1 MKRKYNHDTLL
12 DDIQG
17 GFEDMVGDVKASNK
31 AKRED
36 KNKLIIMQMLIKL
49 AQAYSGEEYRDD
61 VKLCRDIEIKL
72 NGNELLSGFLFF
84 VSLNPQFDY
93 SWNYM
98 RKRKLNYADFLVD
111 AIRFINN
118 VIADVN
124 VLTENPTNEE
134 GIHVLMNEL
143 FDIELCNVEPYVK
156 SNFKWE
162 NLKHI
167 VAVKKEY
174 NICVCKKDNTLAT
187 CSREDSGTITTLKAI
202 ALKRLVRSKESTK

>member
-31 AKRED
+31 AKLED

-61 VKLCRDIEIKL
+61 VKLCQDIEIKL

-118 VIADVN
+118 VIADIN
-124 VLTENPTNEE
+124 VLTENPMNEE

-167 VAVKKEY
+167 LAVKKEY
-174 NICVCKKDNTLAT
+174 NICVCKKDDTLAI
-187 CSREDSGTITTLKAI
+187 CSRKDSGTITTLKAI
-202 ALKRLVRSKESTK
+202 ALKRLAKSKESTK

>member
-17 GFEDMVGDVKASNK
+17 DFEDMVGDVKASNK

-49 AQAYSGEEYRDD
+49 AQAYSGEEYSDD

-167 VAVKKEY
+167 VAAKKEY

-202 ALKRLVRSKESTK
+202 ALKRLAKSKESTK

>member
-61 VKLCRDIEIKL
+61 VKLCRDIETKL

-134 GIHVLMNEL
+134 GIHVVMNEL

-162 NLKHI
+162 NLRHI

-202 ALKRLVRSKESTK
+202 ALKRLAKSKESTK

>member
-49 AQAYSGEEYRDD
+49 AQAYSGEEYSDD

-134 GIHVLMNEL
+134 GIHVVMNEL

-156 SNFKWE
+156 SNFKWD

-174 NICVCKKDNTLAT
+174 NICVCKKDNALAT
-187 CSREDSGTITTLKAI
+187 GSREDSGTITTLKAI
-202 ALKRLVRSKESTK
+202 ALKRLAKSKESTK

>member
-1 MKRKYNHDTLL
+1 M
-12 DDIQG
+12 
-17 GFEDMVGDVKASNK
+17 
-31 AKRED
+31 
-36 KNKLIIMQMLIKL
+36 
-49 AQAYSGEEYRDD
+49 
-61 VKLCRDIEIKL
+61 
-72 NGNELLSGFLFF
+72 
-84 VSLNPQFDY
+84 
-93 SWNYM
+93 
-98 RKRKLNYADFLVD
+98 NYADFLVD

-134 GIHVLMNEL
+134 GIHVVMNEL

-174 NICVCKKDNTLAT
+174 NISVCKKDNALAT
-187 CSREDSGTITTLKAI
+187 GSREDSGTITTLKAI
-202 ALKRLVRSKESTK
+202 ALKRLAKSKESTK

>member
-61 VKLCRDIEIKL
+61 VKLCWDIETKL

-134 GIHVLMNEL
+134 GIHVVMNEL

-167 VAVKKEY
+167 VVVKKEY

-202 ALKRLVRSKESTK
+202 ALKRLAKSKESTK

>member
-61 VKLCRDIEIKL
+61 VKLCRDIETKL

-111 AIRFINN
+111 AIRFMNN

-124 VLTENPTNEE
+124 VLAENPTNEE

-187 CSREDSGTITTLKAI
+187 CSREDAGTITTLKAI
-202 ALKRLVRSKESTK
+202 ALKRLAKSKESTK

>member
-17 GFEDMVGDVKASNK
+17 GFEDMIGDVKASNK

-61 VKLCRDIEIKL
+61 VKLCRDIETKL

-111 AIRFINN
+111 AIRFMNN

-124 VLTENPTNEE
+124 VLAENPTNEE
-134 GIHVLMNEL
+134 GIHVVMNEL

>member
-17 GFEDMVGDVKASNK
+17 GFEDMVGNVKASNK

-49 AQAYSGEEYRDD
+49 AQTYSGEDYRDD
-61 VKLCRDIEIKL
+61 VKLCQDIKTKL

-124 VLTENPTNEE
+124 VLAENPTNEE
-134 GIHVLMNEL
+134 GIHVVMNEL

-167 VAVKKEY
+167 VAVKNEY
-174 NICVCKKDNTLAT
+174 SICVCKKDNALAT
-187 CSREDSGTITTLKAI
+187 GSREDAGTITTLKTI
-202 ALKRLVRSKESTK
+202 ALKRLAKSKKSTK

>member
-61 VKLCRDIEIKL
+61 VKLCRDIETKL

-118 VIADVN
+118 VIADVD

-202 ALKRLVRSKESTK
+202 ALKRLAKSKESTK

>member
-61 VKLCRDIEIKL
+61 VKLCRDIETKL

-134 GIHVLMNEL
+134 GIHVVMNEL

-202 ALKRLVRSKESTK
+202 ALKRLAKSKESTK